1 MLLKA
6 LYIFSMIIFFGSSQY
21 LEAQTESKTEPYVT
35 KKTAKGKAK
44 NMYERGM
51 KYNQARENA
60 KAIRDFEKALSIEPR
75 FIDAQIQWAALKYDD
90 GNFKEAEIGFEK
102 VLEIDPMYKKKVFY
116 TLGVTEWKM
125 DKFDEAAQHFKD
137 YIDTNP
143 KNEILKVKARRLMG
157 NCLFADKA
165 YKNPVPFKPV
175 SLGENVN
182 TNLPEY
188 LPSLTADG
196 NMLIYTTRI
205 NNQEDFFISEKID
218 GQWGKGKALAKL
230 NTPDS
235 EGAQS
240 VSADGKFIVFTA
252 CRRRNGY
259 GGCDLFYSEFKNGK
273 WNAAKNMGSTLNT
286 KASER
291 QPSISANGNVL
302 YFSSDR
308 GGGQGDY
315 DIYSSVRDENGAWS
329 KPVNLGK
336 EINTPYEDATP
347 FIHADG
353 SSLYFMSEGH
363 ENLGG
368 SDLFLSRRDA
378 TGNWTK
384 PENLGYPINT
394 KAREGALIVS
404 LDGKTAY
411 FASDNAN
418 FNNQKSESIDR
429 SGLKET
435 DIYSFELHPGIK
447 PLPVTYVKAKIF
459 DEKTK
464 EPLVAGIE
472 FKDLATGNLFAKAK
486 TDKDGEFLIC
496 LPLGK
501 NYALNVSKKQYLFY
515 SDNFGLVER
524 KDTYTPYELEIPLQQ
539 IPEIVSNE
547 IPASSAIPYPEA
559 KPIILK
565 NVFFETGSASLR
577 NESLIELSELKDL
590 LVSYPNLKIQINGHT
605 DNVGS
610 DADNL
615 KLSEDRAKA
624 VLEYLTTN
632 TIEQSRLSYKGFGE
646 SLPIDTNDSE
656 EGRKKNRRT
665 EFVIIH

>member
-1 MLLKA
+1 
-6 LYIFSMIIFFGSSQY
+6 MIYKSILFISILFFCTNCSV
-21 LEAQTESKTEPYVT
+21 AQTAKNGVTYVT
-35 KKTAKGKAK
+35 KKTVTGKAK

-51 KYNQARENA
+51 KYNLNGVND
-60 KAIRDFEKALSIEPR
+60 KALKDFEKALSIEPN
-75 FIDAQIQWAALKYDD
+75 FIDAQIQWAALKYESDD
-90 GNFKEAEIGFEK
+90 LEQAEIGFEK
-102 VLEIDPMYKKKVFY
+102 ALAIDPTYKTKVLY
-116 TLGVTEWKM
+116 TLGFTEWKM
-125 DKFDEAAQHFKD
+125 NKFAEAAEHFKG
-137 YIDTNP
+137 YIEIET
-143 KNEILKVKARRLMG
+143 KNEELLKKANRLMI

-175 SLGENVN
+175 NLGENVN
-182 TNLPEY
+182 TGLPEY

-205 NNQEDFFISEKID
+205 RGQEDFYMSEKIN
-218 GQWGKGKALAKL
+218 GKWSVGRPMTKL

-252 CRRRNGY
+252 CRRKNGY

-273 WNAAKNMGSTLNT
+273 WIESKNMGQMINS

-308 GGGQGDY
+308 GGGSGDY
-315 DIYSSVRDENGAWS
+315 DIYQSTRDEKGNWT
-329 KPVNLGK
+329 KPVNLGEK
-336 EINTPYEDATP
+336 INTPYEDATP

-363 ENLGG
+363 EGLGG
-368 SDLFLSRRDA
+368 SDVFVSRRDEN
-378 TGNWTK
+378 GNWGAPK
-384 PENLGYPINT
+384 NLGYPINT

-404 LDGKTAY
+404 LDGSTAY

-418 FNNQKSESIDR
+418 FNQKDSEAIDR

-435 DIYSFELHPGIK
+435 DIYSFELYPEIK

-459 DEKTK
+459 DADTK
-464 EPLVAGIE
+464 KPLTASIE
-472 FKDLATGNLFAKAK
+472 FKDLATGNVFAQA
-486 TDKDGEFLIC
+486 TTESDGEFLIC

-501 NYALNVSKKQYLFY
+501 NYALNVSKQQYLFY
-515 SDNFGLVER
+515 SDNFGLVDGHEAS
-524 KDTYTPYELEIPLQQ
+524 KPFELEIALQKIPDVAINNKIPSSSSVPL
-539 IPEIVSNE
+539 PTS
-547 IPASSAIPYPEA
+547 

-577 NESLIELSELKDL
+577 NESLFELNELKKL
-590 LVSYPNLKIQINGHT
+590 LEDYPKLKIQINGHT

-610 DADNL
+610 DSDNL
-615 KLSEDRAKA
+615 TLSEGRAKA
-624 VLEYLTTN
+624 VREYLIN
-632 TIEQSRLSYKGFGE
+632 NSIDGSRLSYKGFGE
-646 SLPIDTNDSE
+646 STPIDTNDTE
-656 EGRKKNRRT
+656 MGRQKNRRT
-665 EFVIIH
+665 EFVIIE